1 VARVT
6 WKQLLASN
14 RVRPHTTSQQELDA
28 LRSIVERD
36 LVDAGL
42 VGLSDD
48 RRFATAYNA
57 ALQLAKIAIACAGY
71 RVSGLGAHQTSFEA
85 AELSMG
91 TDVSALTLYFE
102 TCRRKRNT
110 LDYDVANI
118 ISDGEATEI
127 LQKVKEFRQVV
138 EAWIAEN
145 HPQYIR

>member
-1 VARVT
+1 VT

-14 RVRPHTTSQQELDA
+14 RVRPHTTSKQELDA

-42 VGLSDD
+42 AGLSDD

-57 ALQLAKIAIACAGY
+57 ALQLAKIAIACAGC

-91 TDVSALTLYFE
+91 TSVSALTLYFE

-110 LDYDVANI
+110 LDYDAANI

-127 LQKVKEFRQVV
+127 LQKAKEFRQEV

-145 HPQYIR
+145 HPQHVS

>member
-1 VARVT
+1 MT

-14 RVRPHTTSQQELDA
+14 RVRPHTTSKQELDA

-42 VGLSDD
+42 AGLSDD

-91 TDVSALTLYFE
+91 TSVSALTLYFE

-110 LDYDVANI
+110 LDYDAANI

-127 LQKVKEFRQVV
+127 LQKAKEFRQEV

-145 HPQYIR
+145 HPQHVS